1 MWLQENHIEA
11 DAEFKLGT
19 FIYDF
24 AIPKLGL
31 LLELDSKRY
40 HTNKRHRIRDNA
52 KDKNAANQGWTLKRV
67 RIGPHMV
74 LDVERAIIEQ
84 KATNRE

>member
-1 MWLQENHIEA
+1 VEA
-11 DAEFKLGT
+11 DAEFKLGS

-31 LLELDSKRY
+31 LIELDSKRY
-40 HTNKRHRIRDNA
+40 HSNKRHRIRDGA
-52 KDKNAANQGWTLKRV
+52 KDKNAADQGWTLKRV

-84 KATNRE
+84 KSTIRE